1 MKVDIETEVDL
12 RMRLSRSL
20 VEFELRLSWLTLNL
34 GRNWA
39 FIGFGLWFRICLRST
54 HIAKQH
60 MFMFMFI

>member
-39 FIGFGLWFRICLRST
+39 FIGLGIS
-54 HIAKQH
+54 QE
-60 MFMFMFI
+60 